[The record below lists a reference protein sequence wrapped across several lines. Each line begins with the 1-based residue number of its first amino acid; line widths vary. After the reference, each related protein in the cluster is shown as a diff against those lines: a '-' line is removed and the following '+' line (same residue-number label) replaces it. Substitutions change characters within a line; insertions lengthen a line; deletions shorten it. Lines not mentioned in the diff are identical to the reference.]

1 MKNKMAIVSINLNAD
16 FMIFRTIT
24 IAKKDRA
31 ITMKSKGCASFKTSL
46 IIKVY
51 NPL

>member
-1 MKNKMAIVSINLNAD
+1 MKSKMATIRINLNAD
-16 FMIFRTIT
+16 FMILRTTT
-24 IAKKDRA
+24 IAKKDKA
-31 ITMKSKGCASFKTSL
+31 ITTKSKGSASFKTSL